1 MGLPELTFSL
11 KKAADNVATR
21 VSSGI
26 VAMILRDAKA
36 NGLHTI
42 NRESDIP
49 SELGAANI
57 AAIKR
62 AMLGYITK
70 PTTLYVSVIGAD
82 ADIKT
87 GFQALA
93 VHSYDY
99 LVGPVDIASADAT
112 ALAAQV
118 KAQRTK
124 RYVGKVILPNVAAD
138 DEGVINFVSSGIKV
152 GEGTFT
158 AAQYAGRIASV
169 LAGTPAYCSAT
180 YAALPEVTGV
190 DTLADP
196 DSAVDAGKLFLID
209 DGRQVKL
216 SRAVTSKTT
225 LAEDDPDMLKKIKL
239 VAALDLIRY
248 YAITTVEDEYLG
260 KCANTYTI
268 VSGDTLSVIC
278 RRYYGKSSAKYYNA
292 LAKYNG
298 IKNPHLIYPGVTIQV
313 PSETVL
319 LGGSA

>member
-99 LVGPVDIASADAT
+99 LVGPQSGLPVPADGPPRRSGGPLPRLGRGWGAG
-112 ALAAQV
+112 AHL
-118 KAQRTK
+118 RLRRG
-124 RYVGKVILPNVAAD
+124 RY
-138 DEGVINFVSSGIKV
+138 
-152 GEGTFT
+152 
-158 AAQYAGRIASV
+158 
-169 LAGTPAYCSAT
+169 
-180 YAALPEVTGV
+180 PE
-190 DTLADP
+190 
-196 DSAVDAGKLFLID
+196 
-209 DGRQVKL
+209 
-216 SRAVTSKTT
+216 
-225 LAEDDPDMLKKIKL
+225 
-239 VAALDLIRY
+239 
-248 YAITTVEDEYLG
+248 
-260 KCANTYTI
+260 
-268 VSGDTLSVIC
+268 
-278 RRYYGKSSAKYYNA
+278 
-292 LAKYNG
+292 
-298 IKNPHLIYPGVTIQV
+298 
-313 PSETVL
+313 
-319 LGGSA
+319 

>member
-124 RYVGKVILPNVAAD
+124 RYV
-138 DEGVINFVSSGIKV
+138 
-152 GEGTFT
+152 
-158 AAQYAGRIASV
+158 
-169 LAGTPAYCSAT
+169 C
-180 YAALPEVTGV
+180 
-190 DTLADP
+190 
-196 DSAVDAGKLFLID
+196 
-209 DGRQVKL
+209 
-216 SRAVTSKTT
+216 
-225 LAEDDPDMLKKIKL
+225 
-239 VAALDLIRY
+239 
-248 YAITTVEDEYLG
+248 
-260 KCANTYTI
+260 
-268 VSGDTLSVIC
+268 
-278 RRYYGKSSAKYYNA
+278 
-292 LAKYNG
+292 
-298 IKNPHLIYPGVTIQV
+298 
-313 PSETVL
+313 
-319 LGGSA
+319 GSAGGDRCGYVGRSRQCCGRRQTVSDRRWPTGEAEPCGNE